1 MGLISP
7 LTGCSV
13 LDSIV
18 LLLYNGREVPVSI
31 GLVTL
36 SSDETVGSWT
46 DDRAR
51 LCCPMLVAIGEGP
64 TDGLCCNGTNGENAE
79 GWVIQAGLWA

>member
-7 LTGCSV
+7 LTGCSAV

-18 LLLYNGREVPVSI
+18 LLLCNGRETPVSI

-36 SSDETVGSWT
+36 SSDET
-46 DDRAR
+46 
-51 LCCPMLVAIGEGP
+51 
-64 TDGLCCNGTNGENAE
+64 
-79 GWVIQAGLWA
+79 

>member
-7 LTGCSV
+7 LTGCSAV

-18 LLLYNGREVPVSI
+18 LLLCNGRETPVAPVSI

-36 SSDETVGSWT
+36 SSDET
-46 DDRAR
+46 
-51 LCCPMLVAIGEGP
+51 
-64 TDGLCCNGTNGENAE
+64 
-79 GWVIQAGLWA
+79 